1 MPLPKRNYETLDA
14 ILVISVVN
22 IIAGAAWALVFVE
35 IPVAN
40 LPILSSL
47 VGTLVGTVVG
57 GYAGFRW
64 ASSMKPPTA
73 PESARRAA
81 DQVAGAADA
90 EADRI
95 GQQGEK
101 P

>member
-1 MPLPKRNYETLDA
+1 MPKRNYETLDA
-14 ILVISVVN
+14 ILVISVVG
-22 IIAGAAWALVFVE
+22 IIAGSAAALVYIE

-64 ASSMKPPTA
+64 ASSTKPVISPDTA
-73 PESARRAA
+73 KRAA
-81 DQVAGAADA
+81 DQVADAADA
-90 EADRI
+90 EAKTI
-95 GQQGEK
+95 TGEN
-101 P
+101 